1 MELHD
6 PLIRILRAGFRS
18 FRTRRVLESAALC
31 ASVAVPALLVSLLLG
46 MLLGP
51 GRLAAWLCPLVAIGG
66 AVAGFLRGIRY
77 GLRSHM
83 TFGAFVLAIEE
94 RAGLARNEL
103 VNALQLGRRAAA
115 MDDPLARDVAQEV
128 LRRGTEAASGI
139 HYRDLA
145 PGRSLRGPI
154 GQTAGAVLTIGIL
167 ALIAPDAVVRSAS
180 QLAHPGRVPDAAALR
195 IEVDPGDC
203 VAQRGASLPVRAR
216 LVGVTGDPVLFHRA
230 GGGAWQRETMHPD
243 SGAFHA
249 TLSDLQAP
257 TEYAVALGSL
267 RSRSYRIDLQ
277 EPLRATGYEKR
288 TTFPAYTGM
297 APEKELSPH
306 ASISVLRGS
315 DVELRVG
322 LSRPDATGRLV
333 FDSGKSVPL
342 ADAGSSVL
350 TARLPVRE
358 AEQFHVELSSPAVR
372 GGAWRSE
379 SFRIDPI
386 PDRSPSIY
394 LLAPGEQ
401 VDLPPEMQI
410 GLAVDC
416 ADDFGITRLELAWKR
431 NDGPT
436 TRVPL
441 ARWSKEREARVEYPW
456 DLEQISMAPG
466 DRITYRLE
474 LTDNDTVSGPKTT
487 ISPEYVIRFP
497 TVEQMYAQ
505 QTEERQSG
513 IEDVKESFEKQVEL
527 REQLEKMTRDLRQEK
542 GLQWEQ
548 KQEVESFLQKQ
559 EEILQKMD
567 AMTSAMDR
575 QMQRMQQGQL
585 FSPEIVSKLSQIQ
598 DLMRQIQS
606 PEFHKMM
613 EKMREAMRSLDPEA
627 VKKALEEMQLSQKEL
642 ERGLDRTL
650 QMLQKLLAEEKL
662 DEMIKQAE
670 RLAEQQDELNQQL
683 GKNGQKPDSTSALT
697 PPQAEQMQKQ
707 QEELRKSL
715 EELRNQMKELQELAK
730 QSHPQ
735 MNQELQSP
743 QAEQSRNE
751 LQQSSENMESGKQ
764 CMGRQNRSGAMKA
777 GKKASSN
784 LRNFSQQMRQMQSQ
798 MQQQMTAE
806 QSKRL
811 LALAGNLVDLSKQQE
826 GLVARSTR
834 ESTRDLALEEN
845 RIEKASGTV
854 VDQIYELAR
863 ETPFITPAQARALGD
878 VLGSLGNATD
888 AFETGLRTNGSAM
901 GRRAQ
906 TGMDQVVESL
916 IESNQNMCNSAS
928 SSSSCNKPN
937 PNSMMQ
943 GLSSQQ
949 MGVNQQT
956 QELSAQS
963 SLQGG
968 RLSQDQAGRLEQ
980 LAARQQAIRQGLQ
993 DLSQSMGDQRNTMGR
1008 LDDLAK
1014 EMEETVKQMRERNVD
1029 DRLLKRQERILS
1041 RLLTAQRSLRKQDF
1055 EEQRRSRTGV
1065 DAENPVSPPPVAT
1078 GMSESEQLRRGI
1090 LKGNQDPVPGD
1101 FRRIVDA
1108 YFRALMER
1116 R

>member
-18 FRTRRVLESAALC
+18 FRARRVLESAALS
-31 ASVAVPALLVSLLLG
+31 ASVIVPALLVALLLG

-51 GRLAAWLCPLVAIGG
+51 GRLAAWLSPLVAVGG
-66 AVAGFLRGIRY
+66 ALAGLMRGVRY
-77 GLRSHM
+77 GLRSHIG
-83 TFGAFVLAIEE
+83 FGAFVLAIEE
-94 RAGLARNEL
+94 KAGLARNEL
-103 VNALQLGRRAAA
+103 VNALQLGRRVAS
-115 MDDPLARDVAQEV
+115 MEDPLAREVAQEV
-128 LRRGTEAASGI
+128 LRRGTDAAERI

-154 GQTAGAVLTIGIL
+154 GQTVGALLTIAIL
-167 ALIAPDAVVRSAS
+167 ALVAPGAVVRSAF
-180 QLAHPGRVPDAAALR
+180 QITHPGRLPESAALR
-195 IEVDPGDC
+195 IDVDPGDC
-203 VAQRGASLPVRAR
+203 VAQRGASLPIRAR
-216 LVGVTGDPVLFHRA
+216 LVGVLGEPVLFHRA

-257 TEYAVALGSL
+257 TEYAVALGDL
-267 RSRSYRIDLQ
+267 RSRSYRVDLQ

-306 ASISVLRGS
+306 GSISVLRGS
-315 DVELRVG
+315 EVELRVG
-322 LSRPDATGRLV
+322 VSRADASGRLA
-333 FDSGKSVPL
+333 FDSGRSLAL

-350 TARLPVRE
+350 STRLPIRD
-358 AEQFHVELSSPAVR
+358 AEQFHVELSSPAIR
-372 GGAWRSE
+372 GAAWRSE

-386 PDRSPSIY
+386 PDRSPSLY

-401 VDLPPEMQI
+401 VDLPPDMQI

-416 ADDFGITRLELAWKR
+416 ADDFGITRLELTWKR
-431 NDGPT
+431 NDGPA

-474 LTDNDTVSGPKTT
+474 LTDNDVVSGPKTT
-487 ISPEYVIRFP
+487 VSPEYVIRFP

-527 REQLEKMTRDLRQEK
+527 REQLEKMTRDLRQES
-542 GLQWEQ
+542 GMQWEQ

-567 AMTSAMDR
+567 SMTSAMDR

-606 PEFHKMM
+606 PEFRKMM

-627 VKKALEEMQLSQKEL
+627 VKKALEEMKLSQKEL

-670 RLAEQQDELNQQL
+670 RLAEQQDELNRQL
-683 GKNGQKPDSTSALT
+683 GQNGQKPDSTSALT
-697 PPQAEQMQKQ
+697 PQQAEQMQKQ

-715 EELRNQMKELQELAK
+715 EELRKQMKDLQDLAK

-764 CMGRQNRSGAMKA
+764 CMGRQNRSGAMKS

-811 LALAGNLVDLSKQQE
+811 LGLAGDLVDLSKQQE
-826 GLVARSTR
+826 DLVARSNR
-834 ESTRDLALEEN
+834 ESTRDLALEQN

-878 VLGSLGNATD
+878 VLGSLTNATD

-980 LAARQQAIRQGLQ
+980 LAAQQQAIRQGLQ
-993 DLSQSMGDQRNTMGR
+993 DLSESMGDSRNTMGR

-1014 EMEETVKQMRERNVD
+1014 EMEETVRQMREKNVD
-1029 DRLLKRQERILS
+1029 ERLLKRQERILS

-1065 DAENPVSPPPVAT
+1065 DAENPVSPATVAT

-1101 FRRIVDA
+1101 FRRIIDA
-1108 YFRALMER
+1108 YFRALMEKR
-1116 R
+1116 